1 MSSRG
6 SLSINPTLEQNAVF
20 RAAWRLMLET
30 PSGRKT
36 VDLLAADGFK
46 TVIVPGTQAGAIAI
60 AFNRFRMGKTK
71 TTSANSTNTCTI
83 EMGLLNAAMLSKLD
97 GTLPILAPHTM
108 TSLLAAVIHHELR
121 HAVGRSNS
129 AIDQRLD
136 HHQNNGKSAE
146 TVWRSRDPE
155 HQQFL
160 NELKLLMP
168 QWRDTS
174 RMNQGRRRH
183 YDEILLKAHDPAGPR
198 QLLLTP
204 P

>member
-1 MSSRG
+1 MSNTG
-6 SLSINPTLEQNAVF
+6 SLSIDQTLEENAVF

-46 TVIVPGTQAGAIAI
+46 TVVVPGTQTGAIAI
-60 AFNRFRMGKTK
+60 AFNRFRMGKTH
-71 TTSANSTNTCTI
+71 TTSETRTNTCVI

-108 TSLLAAVIHHELR
+108 TSFLAAVIHHELR
-121 HAVGRSNS
+121 HALGRSS
-129 AIDQRLD
+129 STIDQRLD

-155 HQQFL
+155 HQQLL

-168 QWRDTS
+168 TRRDES
-174 RMNQGRRRH
+174 HSNQVRRRQ
-183 YDEILLKAHDPAGPR
+183 YDEILR
-198 QLLLTP
+198 
-204 P
+204 